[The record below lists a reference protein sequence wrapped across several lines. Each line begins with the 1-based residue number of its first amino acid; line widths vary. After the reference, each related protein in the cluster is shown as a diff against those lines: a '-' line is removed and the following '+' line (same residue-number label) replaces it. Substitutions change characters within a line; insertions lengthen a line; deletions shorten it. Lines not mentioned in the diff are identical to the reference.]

1 MPREKE
7 GKQKTKGI
15 PVPIVPILQKFLKTY
30 EQHCAQMQ
38 TFVCPALK
46 QDLKTSIS
54 SERILRKFMLVRP
67 EDSPPSIPPISLEPL
82 LMTIQDECY
91 MLGKEICIWSLQLSN
106 PEIARLA
113 SLLELRGCA
122 ACPFTSL
129 ELIDC
134 RMDLWSLGRLGR
146 ALPCS
151 CLRSLVLDYC
161 RFGNEEIEN
170 IFSGLENNQR
180 LQVLSLRYCGLGP
193 QSGPRLGAI
202 IYQSSVCE
210 LHLDGNCLQCSGAL
224 ALLRPAAEY
233 AEKQGRD
240 QPATSPPDLGSP
252 PQQLQV
258 KQRGSSTL
266 NQTTKSPGALPGKT
280 PAGKER
286 RKKGIKKK
294 IKDLTEAGP
303 WLVKLYL
310 ADNGIDGKGKEGE
323 NGLLEF
329 TQILTCLITYS
340 AHLREIDLG
349 NNVLGEMAAADILE
363 ALRARKTGKLP
374 VLKIIITP
382 QVSSDIFRSVWKNS
396 KKSSITHKKKKEV
409 CSWMSVSASYS
420 HQGIRLKT
428 ECGCHL
434 SLWMLSI
441 TMANRTCVKRYCLF
455 YNNSFHWNQAPFKF

>member
-1 MPREKE
+1 MSREKE
-7 GKQKTKGI
+7 GKQKTKGT
-15 PVPIVPILQKFLKTY
+15 PLPIVPVLQKFLKTY
-30 EQHCAQMQ
+30 EKHCAQTQ
-38 TFVCPALK
+38 TSVCPAIR
-46 QDLKTSIS
+46 QDLKTSLNN
-54 SERILRKFMLVRP
+54 EQILRKFMLVRP
-67 EDSPPSIPPISLEPL
+67 EDSPTSILPISLEPL
-82 LMTIQDECY
+82 LMTIRDECY

-113 SLLELRGCA
+113 SLLEWKGRA

-161 RFGNEEIEN
+161 RFGNEEIES

-180 LQVLSLRYCGLGP
+180 LQTLSLRYCGLGP

-202 IYQSSVCE
+202 IYQSSICE
-210 LHLDGNCLQCSGAL
+210 LHLDGNYLQCSGAL
-224 ALLRPAAEY
+224 TLLRPIAEY
-233 AEKQGRD
+233 AKTQGRD
-240 QPATSPPDLGSP
+240 QPATSLPDPGSP
-252 PQQLQV
+252 PQQLQA

-266 NQTTKSPGALPGKT
+266 NQITKSPGALTGKT
-280 PAGKER
+280 TSGKER
-286 RKKGIKKK
+286 RKKGIKK
-294 IKDLTEAGP
+294 IKDLTDAGP

-329 TQILTCLITYS
+329 TQILTCLITSS

-349 NNVLGEMAAADILE
+349 NNVLGEMAVTDILE

-374 VLKIIITP
+374 VLKIMVTP
-382 QVSSDIFRSVWKNS
+382 QVSSETFRSIWKNS
-396 KKSSITHKKKKEV
+396 RKSSITRRKKKK
-409 CSWMSVSASYS
+409 A
-420 HQGIRLKT
+420 K
-428 ECGCHL
+428 
-434 SLWMLSI
+434 
-441 TMANRTCVKRYCLF
+441 N
-455 YNNSFHWNQAPFKF
+455 